1 MSAKAI
7 LEQLKGSG
15 QKLIF
20 AESIT
25 GGLLADE
32 FIREP
37 GASDVVLGS
46 EVTYSNELK
55 SALLGVEEDLLEAKG
70 AVSTEV
76 AMAMA
81 QGVYAVGLGASDLDS
96 GQLVAVATTGN
107 AGPSGSPVGLVF
119 IALTDGKRKKVRE
132 FNFTGSREEIR
143 RQAVDSAVAM
153 IWEQI
158 KP

>member
-7 LEQLKGSG
+7 LEQLRSSG

-46 EVTYSNELK
+46 EVTYANELK
-55 SALLGVEEDLLEAKG
+55 SALLGVDEDLLEDKG
-70 AVSTEV
+70 AVSSEV
-76 AMAMA
+76 ALAMV
-81 QGVYAVGLGASDLDS
+81 QGVYAVGLGASDLET
-96 GQLVAVATTGN
+96 GQLLAVATTGN
-107 AGPSGSPVGLVF
+107 AGPSGSPVGQVF
-119 IALTDGKRKKVRE
+119 LALTDGKLKKVRE
-132 FNFTGSREEIR
+132 FDFKGSREEIR
-143 RQAVDSAVAM
+143 RQAVDTAVAM